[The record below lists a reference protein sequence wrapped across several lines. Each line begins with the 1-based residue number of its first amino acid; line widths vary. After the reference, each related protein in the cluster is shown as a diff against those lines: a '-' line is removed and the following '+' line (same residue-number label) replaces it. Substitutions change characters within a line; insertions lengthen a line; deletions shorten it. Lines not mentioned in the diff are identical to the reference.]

1 MIFAVYTMIIA
12 ERVVAF
18 VIGGILVVA
27 KYTQE
32 GG

>member
-12 ERVVAF
+12 ERFVAF
-18 VIGGILVVA
+18 VIGEILVVA